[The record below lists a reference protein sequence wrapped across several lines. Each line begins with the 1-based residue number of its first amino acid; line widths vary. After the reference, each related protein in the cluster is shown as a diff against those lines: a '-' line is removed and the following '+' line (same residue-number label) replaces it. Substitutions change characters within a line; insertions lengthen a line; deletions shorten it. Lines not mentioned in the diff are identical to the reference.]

1 MIFARL
7 KKSGWELTHRT
18 CFTPRYVPIP
28 SNNSGD
34 KMSER
39 GRWLFDRYVAH
50 YLNDMPLAA
59 IGLENHVH
67 NFIEQAHNRSFQ

>member
-1 MIFARL
+1 
-7 KKSGWELTHRT
+7 
-18 CFTPRYVPIP
+18 
-28 SNNSGD
+28 
-34 KMSER
+34 MSER

-59 IGLENHVH
+59 IGLESHVH